1 MRYCDAMLIMKPVT
15 TPMTTLGFVFVLA
28 VAGSVPARADIWCV
42 HDSAGITSPI
52 CAFSSAQD
60 CVRAAIVG
68 PSGMV
73 CSQGNAGPPRS
84 AGKNKAGKGSAA
96 QVNR

>member
-1 MRYCDAMLIMKPVT
+1 MVIVKAT
-15 TPMTTLGFVFVLA
+15 TKVGFLLALA
-28 VAGSVPARADIWCV
+28 VAGQLPARADIWCL

-60 CVRAAIVG
+60 CVHAAIVG

-73 CSQGNAGPPRS
+73 CSQGNAGPPPLE
-84 AGKNKAGKGSAA
+84 NKSHKDHAA
-96 QVNR
+96 HSRQQANR